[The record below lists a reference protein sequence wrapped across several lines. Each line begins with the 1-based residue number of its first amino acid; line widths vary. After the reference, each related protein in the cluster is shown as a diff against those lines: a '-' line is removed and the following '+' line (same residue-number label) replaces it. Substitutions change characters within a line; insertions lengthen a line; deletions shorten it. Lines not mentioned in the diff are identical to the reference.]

1 MNHSVCDVAIIG
13 SGAAGLRAA
22 IAAKEQGLDVWV
34 ISKQSPG
41 KGTCTYISGGV
52 FAGAEAS
59 SSPED
64 HLDKALRAGR
74 GLNQLELVKILVEEG
89 PLRLQEMIQWGLKGR
104 LYNGHLYSG
113 GRAPI
118 WGSEIVHCLLKRA
131 KSLEVF
137 FKTDSIVAKV
147 NVEQGYGSLFLYS
160 KESNKWMTISAKAI
174 VLATGGAAALFLR
187 HDNPKQIVGEGYRLA
202 FDAGAVLQ
210 DMEFVQFYPLG
221 LAQPG
226 RLPLLIPPQLA
237 DIGWLYNSDNEDIHD
252 KYGIFERPAGL
263 LARDFFNDTA
273 TTEIYTN
280 GNKVWL
286 DLRGVSETDWHAD
299 PFSAS
304 TSIILG
310 KKYGA
315 KYRPVPIAP
324 LAHHVMG
331 GVRIDSLGATSVS
344 GLFAAGEATGGL
356 HGANRLGGNALT
368 ETLVFGA
375 RAGKAA
381 AKWAT
386 NNTTDSSKALMR
398 ASDDAVQQ
406 YQRNNAASLQKQFMK
421 QLQKALWEKAGI
433 IRNRQGITQTIKE
446 VKAIQAEACGQPIG
460 NNPNEVKRSL
470 ELQSAI
476 GVSLL
481 ILQSALKREESRGA
495 HFREDF
501 PDQDDEHWKGHIQLR
516 RSSEDDYE
524 ITYQPV

>member
-52 FAGAEAS
+52 FAGTDAS

-64 HLDKALRAGR
+64 HLNKTLQAGR
-74 GLNQLELVKILVEEG
+74 GLNQRRLVKILVEEG
-89 PLRLQEMIQWGLKGR
+89 PLRLKEMIQWGLKGR
-104 LYNGHLYSG
+104 LYKGYLYSG

-118 WGSEIVHCLLKRA
+118 WGEEIVHCLLKKA
-131 KSLEVF
+131 KLLKVF
-137 FKTDSIVAKV
+137 FKTDSIVAKI
-147 NVEQGYGSLFLYS
+147 NLEQGCGSLLLYS
-160 KESNKWMTISAKAI
+160 KKSNKWTTIRARAI

-187 HDNPKQIVGEGYRLA
+187 HDNPKQIVGEGYSLA
-202 FDAGAVLQ
+202 LDAGAVLQ

-221 LAQPG
+221 LAEPG
-226 RLPLLIPPQLA
+226 HLPLLIPPYLA
-237 DIGWLYNSDNEDIHD
+237 DCGLLYNSENEEIHD
-252 KYGIFERPAGL
+252 KYGIFERPAGE
-263 LARDFFNDTA
+263 LARDRLSQALF
-273 TTEIYTN
+273 TEIYKN
-280 GNKVWL
+280 GNEVWL

-304 TSIILG
+304 TYIILG
-310 KKYGA
+310 EKYGA
-315 KYRPVPIAP
+315 KYRPVRVAP

-331 GVRIDSLGATSVS
+331 GVRIDSSGATSVT
-344 GLFAAGEATGGL
+344 GLFAAGEVTGGL

-381 AKWAT
+381 AKWAK
-386 NNTTDSSKALMR
+386 NSTTDSSKVLMR
-398 ASDDAVQQ
+398 PSDDGVQQ
-406 YQRNNAASLQKQFMK
+406 YQNEKTVSPKIQFAK

-433 IRNRQGITQTIKE
+433 IRNRQGITQTINE
-446 VKAIQAEACGQPIG
+446 VKTIQAKTGSQPIG
-460 NNPNEVKRSL
+460 NDSNEVKRSL
-470 ELQSAI
+470 ELKSA
-476 GVSLL
+476 VNVTLL
-481 ILQSALKREESRGA
+481 ILHSALKREESRGA

-501 PDQDDEHWKGHIQLR
+501 PNQDDEHWKGHIQLQ
-516 RSSEDDYE
+516 RSSKEGYMM
-524 ITYQPV
+524 TFQPV